1 MTDFQDADSGGE
13 SSTARF
19 ADIYGDTAGQSST
32 TERRPG
38 GGLDLRR
45 ETEPSSS
52 STTRRTTEDFR
63 PPQTGRL
70 NPQTEE
76 GSIPGQEQ
84 PPETR
89 RTVVRQGSTGTQHF
103 SLSPDKA
110 DTPDLINIGYEYDP
124 VFVKTNEN
132 R

>member
-45 ETEPSSS
+45 ETEPIIEFNHQKNYRRFQ
-52 STTRRTTEDFR
+52 TTPNRKAKPTDRRR
-63 PPQTGRL
+63 
-70 NPQTEE
+70 
-76 GSIPGQEQ
+76 
-84 PPETR
+84 
-89 RTVVRQGSTGTQHF
+89 
-103 SLSPDKA
+103 
-110 DTPDLINIGYEYDP
+110 
-124 VFVKTNEN
+124 
-132 R
+132 